1 MAGFWN
7 FARAQWSTLPLIPTK
22 ATTTGKTFI
31 VTGANTGLGFEAA
44 KHLVTLGA
52 KHVILG
58 VRSLEKG
65 NAAMEAIA
73 KATGRSNVCE
83 VWQLNLASLASVE
96 SFAMKLQTLDRLD
109 ALISNASVALAEFT
123 LSEGI
128 ETSVTVNVLST
139 MLLAIRAMPK
149 LQESAKTFGIRPHLS
164 VIASGTA
171 FDCQGM
177 LEDLGSNIFEELSKR
192 PPSMASRYPFTKLLQ
207 IYAVRQLSS
216 IYPESETGVVINVAS
231 PGLCITELARN
242 ANWSMHLQ
250 ITFMRWLL
258 GRTAEQGSR
267 TLLHAAFAGQESHGA
282 YLSDCQIKELTVPS
296 WITNEDGKKTQQRLW
311 NDLVE
316 TLDKKNHKVDVPVK
330 RVDVR

>member
-7 FARAQWSTLPLIPTK
+7 FARAQWSSLPLVPTK

-44 KHLVTLGA
+44 KHLVVLGA
-52 KHVILG
+52 KRVILG

-65 NAAMEAIA
+65 NAAVEAIA
-73 KATGRSNVCE
+73 KATGRSNACE
-83 VWQLNLASLASVE
+83 VWQLDLASLASVE
-96 SFAMKLQTLDRLD
+96 SFAMKLQTLGRLD
-109 ALISNASVALAEFT
+109 ALICNASVALAEFT

-177 LEDLGSNIFEELSKR
+177 LENLGSNIFEE
-192 PPSMASRYPFTKLLQ
+192 
-207 IYAVRQLSS
+207 
-216 IYPESETGVVINVAS
+216 
-231 PGLCITELARN
+231 
-242 ANWSMHLQ
+242 
-250 ITFMRWLL
+250 L

-282 YLSDCQIKELTVPS
+282 YLSDCQIKEHTMPS

-316 TLDKKNHKVDVPVK
+316 TLDKKNHKLDVPVK
-330 RVDVR
+330 RVDSWEHEAFGRALFYSLLRQF